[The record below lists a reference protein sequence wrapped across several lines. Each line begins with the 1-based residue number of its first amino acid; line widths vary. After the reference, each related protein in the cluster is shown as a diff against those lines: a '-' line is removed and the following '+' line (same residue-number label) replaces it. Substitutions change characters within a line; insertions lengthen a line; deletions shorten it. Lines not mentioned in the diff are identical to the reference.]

1 MSRTRAFIS
10 RLSFVLRAFL
20 YLALIGAVGYI
31 GFGFTSGYVAI
42 PGDTLLRLNPHQR
55 EIVMFRSADC
65 AVDRATM
72 GAREDAAAKPKTPGT
87 QVAPTAAPP
96 PLAQPTDCLEP
107 PILGL
112 RNLALGPAGRVGVLV
127 ADDGTS
133 VQFRSGAAG
142 KVHLTIRHGDEVSEH
157 QFTGKT
163 IPEAVLAKIPASLR
177 AQLQRMVEGSDVPEF
192 ATRGAPGGVFNV
204 RVPPPGGPRA
214 RNQIGV
220 LRDDDGTIVEFRHD
234 SATGEEAQLTVR
246 RGEKANTYAIKG
258 KAIPEAAMA
267 DIPPD
272 LRDAVRAMVE
282 GRDLPPPATFTM
294 PAPPPG
300 AFTIPVPPPGAIFN
314 GPYVQ
319 GGAVEKDIIFF
330 ESGGPQSGPFAA
342 SGALPFDG
350 VIELAGPAIV
360 QQQVLGHT
368 GLRAGLVGITIAL
381 VFLAIIQLERLLAHF
396 QRAELFSAR
405 NSGLLRNL
413 GGLLILV
420 ALVQA
425 GGTMLP
431 AILARTLHPALIGA
445 LGPHLILVFAGSSLL
460 LLAAVMAEAGRL
472 EEEAQHTV

>member
-10 RLSFVLRAFL
+10 RLSFALRIFL
-20 YLALIGAVGYI
+20 YLALIGAVGTI

-42 PGDTLLRLNPHQR
+42 PGDTLLRVGPHQR
-55 EIVMFRSADC
+55 EIVMFRRADC
-65 AVDRATM
+65 AA
-72 GAREDAAAKPKTPGT
+72 ARQSG
-87 QVAPTAAPP
+87 
-96 PLAQPTDCLEP
+96 AQPADCFEP

-133 VQFRSGAAG
+133 VQFRSDAAG
-142 KVHLTIRHGDEVSEH
+142 KVHLTIRHGDAVSEH
-157 QFTGKT
+157 EFTGKT
-163 IPEAVLAKIPASLR
+163 VPDSVKAKIPASLR
-177 AQLQRMVEGSDVPEF
+177 TQLQHMVDGSDVPEP
-192 ATRGAPGGVFNV
+192 AWQGAPGGEFNV
-204 RVPPPGGPRA
+204 RVPPPVGTGA

-220 LRDDDGTIVEFRHD
+220 LRDDDGTIVEFRRD
-234 SATGEEAQLTVR
+234 SAKGDEAQLTVR
-246 RGEKANTYAIKG
+246 RAEKANTYAIKG
-258 KAIPEAAMA
+258 KVIPEAAMA
-267 DIPPD
+267 DIPPA
-272 LRDAVRAMVE
+272 LRDTVRAMVE
-282 GRDLPPPATFTM
+282 GRDS
-294 PAPPPG
+294 PPPG
-300 AFTIPVPPPGAIFN
+300 DFTIPVPPPGSFTIPVQPPGIFIPAPPPGSFTIPAPPPGAIFI
-314 GPYVQ
+314 GP
-319 GGAVEKDIIFF
+319 D
-330 ESGGPQSGPFAA
+330 GPQGAIDRDILFFKSAGPETGSFPGR
-342 SGALPFDG
+342 SVQPFDRA
-350 VIELAGPAIV
+350 IELVGPAIV

-368 GLRAGLVGITIAL
+368 GLRAGLVGITLAL

-445 LGPHLILVFAGSSLL
+445 LGPHLVLVFAGSSLL